1 MRLFF
6 FLSLSSIAWVSTPV
20 VEAQPF
26 EAMGTRALGMAGA
39 FVAVAD
45 DASAGYWNPAGL
57 SSGQFFSLLVDHS
70 DSFRE
75 PSGRSPY
82 RAATDWSGTMV
93 SLSTNEFGF
102 SYYRLSFI
110 KRDRFLDSWISNDTV
125 PKDQKEE
132 VILKSV
138 HTQNLVLTSSEFVFP
153 NVSFGTSVR
162 YVRASVGMSPGN
174 LEVSSADFFRGA
186 ATLEERGQNKF
197 DVDFGLMVGTDI
209 VRVGLVVRN
218 FLQPTLDAPDGS
230 TLRLDRHVRV
240 GLGVRLV
247 DGLLVSTDLDLT
259 HATSDT
265 IGGPKRNLAVGAE
278 HWFVQWL
285 GLRAGARVNLAGDNP
300 QVVGAFG
307 LSLPLMT
314 GMYLDAQINHGRDS
328 MENSWGIAAR
338 VGF

>member
-1 MRLFF
+1 MRSFF
-6 FLSLSSIAWVSTPV
+6 FLSLSSIACVSTPV
-20 VEAQPF
+20 VKAQPF

-57 SSGQFFSLLVDHS
+57 PSGQFFSLLMDHS
-70 DSFRE
+70 DSVRE

-93 SLSTNEFGF
+93 ALSTNEFGF

-110 KRDRFLDSWISNDTV
+110 QIDRSLDSWASKDV
-125 PKDQKEE
+125 VQKDQKEE

-138 HTQNLVLTSSEFVFP
+138 HTQNAALTGAQFVFP
-153 NVSFGTSVR
+153 NVSFGTSLR

-174 LEVSSADFFRGA
+174 LELSSADFLREA

-197 DVDFGLMVGTDI
+197 DVDLGLMVGTDI
-209 VRVGLVVRN
+209 VRIGLVARN
-218 FLQPTLDAPDGS
+218 ILQPILDAPDGS
-230 TLRLDRHVRV
+230 TLRLDRYVRV

-259 HATSDT
+259 HSTSDT
-265 IGGPKRNLAVGAE
+265 IVGPKRNLAVGAE

-285 GLRAGARVNLAGDNP
+285 GLRGGARVNLAADNL

-307 LSLPLMT
+307 FSLPLMT
-314 GMYLDAQINHGRDS
+314 GMYLDGQINHGRNS
-328 MENSWGIAAR
+328 MENSWGVAAR